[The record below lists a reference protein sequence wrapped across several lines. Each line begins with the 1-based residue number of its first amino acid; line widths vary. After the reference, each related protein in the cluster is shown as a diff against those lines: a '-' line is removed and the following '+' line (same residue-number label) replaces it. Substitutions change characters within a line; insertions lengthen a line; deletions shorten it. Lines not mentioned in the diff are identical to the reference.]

1 MRPIWKTVLRLA
13 VDATATIGFFYLA
26 IEPSAIATGAAVA
39 SVVVFSDFF
48 WGIMGH
54 ARSGATSFVSTT
66 FLVAWM
72 SIYVLFIFA
81 AVMEVM
87 RRLLRQEKLSTYLA
101 SAALGV
107 PIALLLAG
115 YFGPLRPG
123 AEGFAGTDAIVIVV
137 LALAGAVGGTAYWLI
152 TVKLRAILTHFFRR
166 LLCGVEPR
174 ATSCAFS

>member
-1 MRPIWKTVLRLA
+1 V
-13 VDATATIGFFYLA
+13 
-26 IEPSAIATGAAVA
+26 
-39 SVVVFSDFF
+39 
-48 WGIMGH
+48 
-54 ARSGATSFVSTT
+54 TSFVSTT

-152 TVKLRAILTHFFRR
+152 TVKLRAILTLFFRR
-166 LLCGVEPR
+166 LLCSVEPR